1 MESASREV
9 SELLERSGWAWRLAR
24 ALTRDESEADDALGE
39 TRLAV
44 ARTGIEFGELA
55 QARAWIA
62 RVLRNAVIHARRS
75 DVRRTAREHRVA
87 RDEALPAA
95 ERVLEREESR
105 RAVVVALLALP
116 EPYRGTLIAHY
127 YDGLTPSAIA
137 SREGAPPSTV
147 RNRLARGRALL
158 RRELERGGGRE
169 PRDWFAVVAP
179 LLSQPE
185 GVVLGGIALGS
196 KTVVAVAGV
205 AFVTLLGSLAWR
217 FAGESKRDAAV
228 ELVAAAEVEP
238 GTRSENS
245 KGAPSD
251 SPNQSATSPQRA
263 AVVEAPTTA
272 PKGVRVRTVDAA
284 GAALPGAQIAWR
296 DAGGLA
302 EYWRAYYAGEA
313 PDLEAWIN
321 AGGLTERADAAGEL
335 TVPFANRPLAVSG
348 RSGELWAWAHVAT
361 DNEPVVL
368 TLAPAHSV
376 VFEVF
381 DRRGAPVAGAPVGLQ
396 MARGFNASGIAW
408 RGWTGADGRVR
419 LPNLE
424 HAMRQGYDSTY
435 LPYAGVLGP
444 LGIDRVALDPANP
457 PDGPV
462 RFVLPA
468 FGSLRVELRLPPD
481 AHGALDF
488 WVSAVEIGA
497 SRSSAPPVRGY
508 EFPQLAKPVNGRTEV
523 LWTHVGVGVEL
534 LVEVGSNALWRSAS
548 LHVNGPSR
556 EGEEVHAVMELES
569 GGSRIAGRLVDSEG
583 SPVTGRRV
591 WMWMRELDAPP
602 MRDEELQHVV
612 VDADGRFRCLVDPHF
627 AATPCSWRL
636 TLEDGSARGVDAPA
650 RTVVPLV
657 DGVLELGDVVLEELP
672 RFVAGRAVHADGTPA
687 REVEVSVARWTRTGG
702 EGSREFWDWT
712 NAVAT
717 SDTDKGGYFKLFG
730 DPPPGRYAVSA
741 RMGEYGFGQ
750 FVPFER
756 GADDVE
762 IVLPDFGGLA
772 GRLLLPD
779 GVDPAALR
787 IELALEPGSGL
798 DLDAWLAPRS
808 DGAFEFQRLPVGLH
822 RIAIRRAWDDP
833 DRPPPF
839 EVSAVRVA
847 AEKTTRDGRLDP
859 LDLRDSL
866 HALELQIVDSNGEP
880 VHDGHVALS
889 SHGAADNRS
898 ARVRFER
905 GRARLCG
912 LGVSS
917 DVEVVAPGFR
927 TARRENV
934 RGVVRVELERGHGVL
949 VQVPA
954 ELDLAPGAPELHL
967 GFWHIDFSRNRPE
980 TVFDVSGRPVGQWGG
995 APQVELRLDGSRELE
1010 ALLPQHGT
1018 WDLALILK
1026 GDDAKGAARS
1036 QGVRLNAASGRFQVP
1051 QDGSRVEVRLE
1062 PDLEHLSQ
1070 VLVEFSKD

>member
-1 MESASREV
+1 MESLPREV

-24 ALTRDESEADDALGE
+24 ALTRDETEADDALGE

-127 YDGLTPSAIA
+127 YDGLKPSAIA

-217 FAGESKRDAAV
+217 FAGESRRDTAV

-238 GTRSENS
+238 VTPSENS
-245 KGAPSD
+245 KGTPFD
-251 SPNQSATSPQRA
+251 SPNQLATSPQRA

-272 PKGVRVRTVDAA
+272 PKGVRVRAVDAA

-296 DAGGLA
+296 DAAGLT

-313 PDLEAWIN
+313 PDLEAWI
-321 AGGLTERADAAGEL
+321 AGIGFTERADAAGEL
-335 TVPFANRPLAVSG
+335 TVPFANRPVAVSG

-368 TLAPAHSV
+368 TLVPAHSV
-376 VFEVF
+376 VFEVV

-424 HAMRQGYDSTY
+424 HAIRQGYDSTY
-435 LPYAGVLGP
+435 LPYASVLGP

-468 FGSLRVELRLPPD
+468 FGALRVELKLPPD
-481 AHGALDF
+481 AHGASDF
-488 WVSAVEIGA
+488 WVSAVEVGA
-497 SRSSAPPVRGY
+497 SRSSAPPVRGFEY
-508 EFPQLAKPVNGRTEV
+508 RQLAKPVNGRAEV
-523 LWTHVGVGVEL
+523 LWTHVGIGVEL

-548 LHVNGPSR
+548 LDVNGPSR
-556 EGEEVHAVMELES
+556 EGEEVQAVLELES

-583 SPVTGRRV
+583 SPVTGRQA

-602 MRDEELQHVV
+602 TRDEALKHVV
-612 VDADGRFRCLVDPHF
+612 VDADGRFRSLVDAHF
-627 AATPCSWRL
+627 ADTPCSWRL

-712 NAVAT
+712 NSVAA
-717 SDTDKGGYFKLFG
+717 SDTDNSGHFVLFG
-730 DPPPGRYAVSA
+730 DPPAGRYAISA
-741 RMGEYGFGQ
+741 RVGEFGFGE

-772 GRLLLPD
+772 GRLLLSD

-808 DGAFEFQRLPVGLH
+808 DGAFEFQRLPVGMY
-822 RIAIRRAWDDP
+822 RIAIRRVWDEEQ
-833 DRPPPF
+833 PPVL
-839 EVSAVRVA
+839 EVPAIRVTEGQMSRDERLA
-847 AEKTTRDGRLDP
+847 A

-866 HALELQIVDSNGEP
+866 HALEVQIVDSNGEP
-880 VHDGHVALS
+880 VRDGHVALS

-905 GRARLCG
+905 GRVRLCG
-912 LGVSS
+912 LGAAS
-917 DVEVVAPGFR
+917 DVEVAAPGFR

-934 RGVVRVELERGHGVL
+934 RGIVRVELERGLEVL

-980 TVFDVSGRPVGQWGG
+980 TVFDVSGRSVGQWGG
-995 APQVELRLDGSRELE
+995 APQVELRLDGSRKLE
-1010 ALLPQHGT
+1010 VPLPQHGK

-1036 QGVRLNAASGRFQVP
+1036 QGVRLNAARGRFQLP

-1070 VLVEFSKD
+1070 VLSDFSKD